1 MIYFLSPNIDR
12 AHRPGWGLLASLLCL
27 LSFISQVAAAATMTT
42 EIPASITIPDEME
55 TRLGTLRFDD
65 GRPDKAT
72 AALLYDNLD
81 FQNGV
86 QAFLNTNRAASMVAM
101 KRGLISQGADNQ
113 TFILFE
119 QLTDSKSLLL
129 GANTDTVYAML
140 WLDTRDGPIVI
151 ESPPNTLGLDND
163 AWQRYVGDMGN
174 AGPDRGKGGKYL
186 LLPPDYEGPV
196 PEGYYPLR
204 SRTYGNWAGGRA
216 FTADGDPKP
225 AVDHI
230 KAHFRVYP
238 LAQADNPPET
248 RFVNASGKDF
258 NTVFANDFSYFEEIN
273 EVVQSE
279 PLKAVDP
286 EIRGLLASI
295 GIKKGTPFAPDA
307 RMKKILT
314 EAALV
319 GAATART
326 IFYETRLTNNYYYPD
341 SDWRITF
348 PDGMWDFS
356 PGGILDT
363 EARTMNFTCC
373 TAISPAMSIEMVG
386 IGSQYAIASH
396 DANKDL
402 LDGGKN
408 YGLHLPAGIPAK
420 NFWSLVVYDTQT
432 RSYLQTDQRL
442 PSVGSQRPGL
452 VVNPDSSVD
461 LYFGPEAP
469 PGKVANW
476 VQTVPGKGWWVML
489 RLYGPLQT
497 WFDKTWRP
505 GEIKEIK

>member
-1 MIYFLSPNIDR
+1 MNSLLSQGIGRIDR
-12 AHRPGWGLLASLLCL
+12 SAKGLLVGIFCL
-27 LSFISQVAAAATMTT
+27 LPLVTQQGIAATMTT

-55 TRLGTLRFDD
+55 TRLGTLTFDD

-72 AALLYDNLD
+72 AALLYDYLD

-101 KRGLISQGADNQ
+101 KRGLISQGADNH

-186 LLPPDYEGPV
+186 LLPPDYDGPV
-196 PEGYYPLR
+196 PDGYFPLR

-216 FTADGDPKP
+216 FTVDGDPKP
-225 AVDHI
+225 AVENI

-238 LAQADNPPET
+238 LDQADNPPET
-248 RFVNASGKDF
+248 RFVNASGSDF
-258 NTVFANDFSYFEEIN
+258 NTIFANDFSYFEEID
-273 EVVQSE
+273 EVVQGE
-279 PLKAVDP
+279 PLEAVDP

-326 IFYETRLTNNYYYPD
+326 IFYETRLTDNYYYPD

-356 PGGILDT
+356 PGGILNT

-373 TAISPAMSIEMVG
+373 TAVSPAMSIEMVG

-396 DANKDL
+396 DAEKNL

-408 YGLHLPAGIPAK
+408 YRLHLPAGIPAK
-420 NFWSLVVYDTQT
+420 NFWSLTAYDTQT

-442 PSVGSQRPGL
+442 SSVGSQRPGL
-452 VVNPDSSVD
+452 VVNPDTSVD
-461 LYFGPEAP
+461 LYFGPEPP
-469 PGKVANW
+469 PGNEANW
-476 VQTVPGKGWWVML
+476 VQTMPGKGWWIML
-489 RLYGPLQT
+489 RLYGPLQS
-497 WFDKTWRP
+497 WFDKTWKP
-505 GEIKEIK
+505 GDIEVIK